1 MNNIKR
7 FISELKQ
14 QVDKELICIAD
25 PPIGIQD
32 DPSAYGGKNGSIIFL
47 ALSFFLWDEPSHVH
61 QWRLMSISFKKKYS
75 SSG

>member
-32 DPSAYGGKNGSIIFL
+32 DPSAYGGKNHNRTQPMQGPAKTAHPAS
-47 ALSFFLWDEPSHVH
+47 SVPSE
-61 QWRLMSISFKKKYS
+61 K
-75 SSG
+75 